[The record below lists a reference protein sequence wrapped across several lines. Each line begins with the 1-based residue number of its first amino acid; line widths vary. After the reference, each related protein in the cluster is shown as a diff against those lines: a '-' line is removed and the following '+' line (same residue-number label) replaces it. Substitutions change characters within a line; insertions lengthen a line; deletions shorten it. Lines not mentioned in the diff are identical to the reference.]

1 MIKKKTLLSIVV
13 LKIIISSKI
22 IFHFNIFKVN
32 NFIKDIDVMNKYL
45 ESYLDKN
52 FRYFIQKEFNCH
64 YFKENNSELILTI
77 SFIHLNNYYLI
88 YHNDF

>member
-1 MIKKKTLLSIVV
+1 
-13 LKIIISSKI
+13 
-22 IFHFNIFKVN
+22 
-32 NFIKDIDVMNKYL
+32 MNKYL